1 MSITASALRKNIY
14 KLLDRVIE
22 TGEPLE
28 ISRKGA
34 FLQIIPS
41 KKQKRTQTLKKRNVM
56 KGDPESIVHMDWYD
70 EWKA

>member
-1 MSITASALRKNIY
+1 MPITASSLRQNIY
-14 KLLDRVIE
+14 KLLDKVIE

-34 FLQIIPS
+34 LLQIIP
-41 KKQKRTQTLKKRNVM
+41 KRKQKKIHKLKKRDVM
-56 KGDPESIVHMDWYD
+56 TGDPESIVHMDWYH